1 MGDGKVMVWLCA
13 NKTLFTKMGA
23 GPMDFPGGPE
33 GKTPRP
39 QCWGPQVQS
48 LVRELDPITPG
59 LYACETV
66 SVVDRFICT
75 IF

>member
-48 LVRELDPITPG
+48 LVRELDPT
-59 LYACETV
+59 
-66 SVVDRFICT
+66 S
-75 IF
+75 